1 MADLSLK
8 QSPYFHC
15 ALDLDTFVTRLPDY
29 SIVLWRA
36 KIPSTIPPQLQA
48 TSTSTQQLQERKE
61 LRKADIA
68 TLPRIGDSR
77 SHSSSIASSAHSNNN
92 MEPYWSEANGH
103 AAHPVKY
110 ESEAAVS
117 SFPYCTES
125 SLNFSTSAT
134 AYSEDDA
141 EYATG
146 RRNKTSRQD
155 PLSHRIIEKRRRDRM
170 NSCLADLSRL
180 IPPQYQR
187 KGRGRIEKTEIIE
200 MAIRHLKHLQ
210 SECLQKETE
219 YRSGYMDC
227 MKEAAKFLYDS
238 QMQEFCYRLL
248 ARLQEHID
256 EVFKADCY
264 KSSRSCHMPD
274 NVSAS
279 SGSPHQAYHP
289 PLCHLRDM
297 LGASDVE
304 HSNDH
309 NDVKDLSFRN
319 HLNQLQRSQ
328 QAVAAAAVAA
338 AAAGGGGSSVNVK
351 GNANSNSNSNA
362 NIERQSPSKQV
373 LINGINGNVNGI
385 VGDNVPSNSTGSNTA
400 SSSNAASSTTSTA
413 TCHTLAKTSVSAV
426 AVAVAAHQ
434 QPHQA
439 PVITSTAPHHHTDS
453 SQHDFDSSR
462 EPMLHTD
469 TSNMHSPPPRDA
481 HLHQHS
487 HLAHN
492 PHTTDSLL
500 SVRMRN
506 YSESSH
512 EIEHNNN
519 YKYKNHIKER
529 FVHELHDEETSSEH
543 APHLQNEH
551 SHSHSHLHALS
562 EHSKDGTEPEI
573 APIMAKKRKL
583 AEAAAAAA
591 ACNGNLPLDVHS
603 EASNTN
609 PPRPMVLV
617 RDDKPS
623 FSFSDIK
630 DIKSELHN
638 SSSSNSSPLL
648 AKLNAAG
655 AQLSTPSSTT
665 APLPPRHSFT
675 VPIFALHCQGNYYV
689 PLNVDYN
696 ALVPYLNGVDLL
708 EKSYTSM
715 PVVHPI
721 NINVNF
727 MASSTSASLLAAAA
741 AAAAVAAGK
750 QQSGVATTGSSAAAQ
765 DLLRSAAAVTKAKL
779 EQTISNSW

>member
-1 MADLSLK
+1 
-8 QSPYFHC
+8 
-15 ALDLDTFVTRLPDY
+15 
-29 SIVLWRA
+29 
-36 KIPSTIPPQLQA
+36 
-48 TSTSTQQLQERKE
+48 
-61 LRKADIA
+61 
-68 TLPRIGDSR
+68 
-77 SHSSSIASSAHSNNN
+77 
-92 MEPYWSEANGH
+92 
-103 AAHPVKY
+103 
-110 ESEAAVS
+110 
-117 SFPYCTES
+117 
-125 SLNFSTSAT
+125 
-134 AYSEDDA
+134 
-141 EYATG
+141 
-146 RRNKTSRQD
+146 
-155 PLSHRIIEKRRRDRM
+155 M

-210 SECLQKETE
+210 SEILQKESE

-238 QMQEFCYRLL
+238 QMQDFCYRLL

-256 EVFKADCY
+256 EVFKGKYSLPFVVESHLYINSCLFLPADCY
-264 KSSRSCHMPD
+264 KSTRSCHVPD

-319 HLNQLQRSQ
+319 HLNQLHRSH
-328 QAVAAAAVAA
+328 QATAAAVAA
-338 AAAGGGGSSVNVK
+338 AAVTNASASSASMEGQSGNKLAAG
-351 GNANSNSNSNA
+351 
-362 NIERQSPSKQV
+362 
-373 LINGINGNVNGI
+373 NGIAA
-385 VGDNVPSNSTGSNTA
+385 DNIPTNSTGSNTA
-400 SSSNAASSTTSTA
+400 SSNAASSTTSTS
-413 TCHTLAKTSVSAV
+413 TCHTLTKTPVGA
-426 AVAVAAHQ
+426 AAIAAHQ

-439 PVITSTAPHHHTDS
+439 AVITSTAPHHHTDS
-453 SQHDFDSSR
+453 SQHDFESSH

-481 HLHQHS
+481 LLQQHAHLV
-487 HLAHN
+487 HN
-492 PHTTDSLL
+492 HHTTDSQL
-500 SVRMRN
+500 SARMRN

-512 EIEHNNN
+512 EVEHNNN

-543 APHLQNEH
+543 TPHLQND
-551 SHSHSHLHALS
+551 HSHLHALS

-591 ACNGNLPLDVHS
+591 AACNGDLPLDVHS
-603 EASNTN
+603 ETSNMN
-609 PPRPMVLV
+609 PVRPMGLV

-638 SSSSNSSPLL
+638 TNSNSSPLL
-648 AKLNAAG
+648 AKLSAAAG

-665 APLPPRHSFT
+665 APLPSRHSFT
-675 VPIFALHCQGNYYV
+675 VPIFALHGQGNYYV

-727 MASSTSASLLAAAA
+727 MPSSSSTSLLAAAAAAA

-750 QQSGVATTGSSAAAQ
+750 QQNVVTTAAGSLSASSAAA
-765 DLLRSAAAVTKAKL
+765 AAAVAKAKL
-779 EQTISNSW
+779 EQAMSNSW

>member
-1 MADLSLK
+1 
-8 QSPYFHC
+8 
-15 ALDLDTFVTRLPDY
+15 
-29 SIVLWRA
+29 
-36 KIPSTIPPQLQA
+36 
-48 TSTSTQQLQERKE
+48 
-61 LRKADIA
+61 
-68 TLPRIGDSR
+68 
-77 SHSSSIASSAHSNNN
+77 
-92 MEPYWSEANGH
+92 
-103 AAHPVKY
+103 
-110 ESEAAVS
+110 SEAAVS

-210 SECLQKETE
+210 SECQQKESD

-227 MKEAAKFLYDS
+227 MKEAAKFLYDVH
-238 QMQEFCYRLL
+238 MQDFCHRLL
-248 ARLQEHID
+248 GRLQEHID
-256 EVFKADCY
+256 EMFKTDCY
-264 KSSRSCHMPD
+264 KSTRSCHMPD

-297 LGASDVE
+297 LGAASASDVE
-304 HSNDH
+304 HSQDH

-328 QAVAAAAVAA
+328 QAAAAAAAAVVAVA
-338 AAAGGGGSSVNVK
+338 NGSSNGGLESKVPLTNGAVNGGASLAGDNVHSNSTASVAGAVAGGN
-351 GNANSNSNSNA
+351 NNSNSS
-362 NIERQSPSKQV
+362 
-373 LINGINGNVNGI
+373 
-385 VGDNVPSNSTGSNTA
+385 GSN
-400 SSSNAASSTTSTA
+400 SSSNAASSTTCPPAPKVTP
-413 TCHTLAKTSVSAV
+413 L
-426 AVAVAAHQ
+426 AAHQ

-439 PVITSTAPHHHTDS
+439 PVITSTAPHHHHHHNTDS
-453 SQHDFDSSR
+453 SHHDFESSR
-462 EPMLHTD
+462 EPILHTD
-469 TSNMHSPPPRDA
+469 TSNMHSPPPRD
-481 HLHQHS
+481 LLLQQHP
-487 HLAHN
+487 HLAHSH
-492 PHTTDSLL
+492 HTQDSLL

-512 EIEHNNN
+512 EVEHNNN

-543 APHLQNEH
+543 CPVAAHLQSDH
-551 SHSHSHLHALS
+551 SHMQAHS

-583 AEAAAAAA
+583 AEAAA
-591 ACNGNLPLDVHS
+591 NGEIPLEVHT
-603 EASNTN
+603 EASGTN
-609 PPRPMVLV
+609 ANPARL
-617 RDDKPS
+617 DKPS
-623 FSFSDIK
+623 PSFNFSDIK

-638 SSSSNSSPLL
+638 GNSNSSPLL
-648 AKLNAAG
+648 AKLSAVAAAG

-675 VPIFALHCQGNYYV
+675 VPIFALHGQGNYYV

-696 ALVPYLNGVDLL
+696 ALVPYLNGMDLL
-708 EKSYTSM
+708 EKSFTSM

-727 MASSTSASLLAAAA
+727 MPSTPSASLLAAAA

-750 QQSGVATTGSSAAAQ
+750 QQQPAGAGISLSTNSAAAQ
-765 DLLRSAAAVTKAKL
+765 AAAVAAAAVAKAKM
-779 EQTISNSW
+779 EQAMNQSW

>member
-1 MADLSLK
+1 
-8 QSPYFHC
+8 
-15 ALDLDTFVTRLPDY
+15 
-29 SIVLWRA
+29 
-36 KIPSTIPPQLQA
+36 
-48 TSTSTQQLQERKE
+48 
-61 LRKADIA
+61 
-68 TLPRIGDSR
+68 
-77 SHSSSIASSAHSNNN
+77 

-264 KSSRSCHMPD
+264 KSTRSCHMPD

-328 QAVAAAAVAA
+328 QAAAAAAVAA
-338 AAAGGGGSSVNVK
+338 AAGSNINGSS
-351 GNANSNSNSNA
+351 NAS
-362 NIERQSPSKQV
+362 IERQSPSKHV
-373 LINGINGNVNGI
+373 VGNGNVNGI
-385 VGDNVPSNSTGSNTA
+385 AGDNVPTNSTGSNTA
-400 SSSNAASSTTSTA
+400 SSNAASSTTSTT
-413 TCHTLAKTSVSAV
+413 TCHTLAKASVASAAA

-462 EPMLHTD
+462 EPILHTD

-481 HLHQHS
+481 LLHPHS

-543 APHLQNEH
+543 APHLQND
-551 SHSHSHLHALS
+551 HSHLHALS
-562 EHSKDGTEPEI
+562 DHSKDGTELEI

-583 AEAAAAAA
+583 AEAAAAAAAAA

-623 FSFSDIK
+623 FNFSDIK

-638 SSSSNSSPLL
+638 SNSNSSPLL
-648 AKLNAAG
+648 AKLSAAG

-750 QQSGVATTGSSAAAQ
+750 QQNVVATTATTLGGSSAAAQ

-779 EQTISNSW
+779 EQAISNSW

>member
-1 MADLSLK
+1 MNKIWTYLCFSYPSFPLLFAYLN
-8 QSPYFHC
+8 QY
-15 ALDLDTFVTRLPDY
+15 TR
-29 SIVLWRA
+29 IRTT
-36 KIPSTIPPQLQA
+36 KI
-48 TSTSTQQLQERKE
+48 
-61 LRKADIA
+61 
-68 TLPRIGDSR
+68 
-77 SHSSSIASSAHSNNN
+77 
-92 MEPYWSEANGH
+92 Y
-103 AAHPVKY
+103 
-110 ESEAAVS
+110 SEAAVS

-210 SECLQKETE
+210 SECLQKESE

-227 MKEAAKFLYDS
+227 MKEAAKFLCDS
-238 QMQEFCYRLL
+238 HMQDFCYRLL

-256 EVFKADCY
+256 EVFKTDCY
-264 KSSRSCHMPD
+264 KSTRSCHMPD

-297 LGASDVE
+297 LGTASDVE

-319 HLNQLQRSQ
+319 HLNQLQRNQ
-328 QAVAAAAVAA
+328 QAAAVAAVAA
-338 AAAGGGGSSVNVK
+338 AANGSS
-351 GNANSNSNSNA
+351 SNGSHDGSHK
-362 NIERQSPSKQV
+362 PTG
-373 LINGINGNVNGI
+373 LTNGNGSAAI
-385 VGDNVPSNSTGSNTA
+385 VANAAAAAAAAASDNVPTNSTGPNVAAGSSITA
-400 SSSNAASSTTSTA
+400 SSITTTTNN
-413 TCHTLAKTSVSAV
+413 TCHATAAGSSAK
-426 AVAVAAHQ
+426 AAHQ

-439 PVITSTAPHHHTDS
+439 PVITSTATHHHTES
-453 SQHDFDSSR
+453 SQHDFESSR
-462 EPMLHTD
+462 EPILHTD

-481 HLHQHS
+481 LLQQHP

-492 PHTTDSLL
+492 HTQDSLL

-529 FVHELHDEETSSEH
+529 FVHELHDEETSSELCPVT
-543 APHLQNEH
+543 AHLQSDH
-551 SHSHSHLHALS
+551 SHMQALS

-583 AEAAAAAA
+583 AEAAA
-591 ACNGNLPLDVHS
+591 NGELSIDVHNGDTS
-603 EASNTN
+603 QVTN
-609 PPRPMVLV
+609 PSRPLVLV
-617 RDDKPS
+617 RSDDKPS
-623 FSFSDIK
+623 PSTFNFSDIK

-638 SSSSNSSPLL
+638 SNSNSSPLL
-648 AKLNAAG
+648 AKLSA

-665 APLPPRHSFT
+665 APLPPPPRHSSFT
-675 VPIFALHCQGNYYV
+675 VPIFALHGQGNYYV

-696 ALVPYLNGVDLL
+696 VLVPFLNGMDLL

-727 MASSTSASLLAAAA
+727 MPSTTSATLLAAAA
-741 AAAAVAAGK
+741 ANILRK
-750 QQSGVATTGSSAAAQ
+750 QQQAVVAGGASSSTVVAVPPGPGVTDPLTSVVNVVNQ
-765 DLLRSAAAVTKAKL
+765 AKL
-779 EQTISNSW
+779 EQVIGNRW

>member
-1 MADLSLK
+1 
-8 QSPYFHC
+8 
-15 ALDLDTFVTRLPDY
+15 
-29 SIVLWRA
+29 
-36 KIPSTIPPQLQA
+36 
-48 TSTSTQQLQERKE
+48 
-61 LRKADIA
+61 
-68 TLPRIGDSR
+68 
-77 SHSSSIASSAHSNNN
+77 

-210 SECLQKETE
+210 SECLQKESE

-238 QMQEFCYRLL
+238 QMQDFCYRLL

-256 EVFKADCY
+256 ELFKADCY
-264 KSSRSCHMPD
+264 KSTRSCHMPD

-328 QAVAAAAVAA
+328 QVAAAAVAA
-338 AAAGGGGSSVNVK
+338 AAVTNASSASNASIEGQSPNKLVVGN
-351 GNANSNSNSNA
+351 GNAITIASA
-362 NIERQSPSKQV
+362 NDSVS
-373 LINGINGNVNGI
+373 
-385 VGDNVPSNSTGSNTA
+385 DNVPTNSVASNTG
-400 SSSNAASSTTSTA
+400 SSNAASSTTSTSS
-413 TCHTLAKTSVSAV
+413 CLTLAKTSSA
-426 AVAVAAHQ
+426 AVPITAHP

-453 SQHDFDSSR
+453 SQPDFDSSR
-462 EPMLHTD
+462 EPILHTD

-481 HLHQHS
+481 LQHQHA

-551 SHSHSHLHALS
+551 SHLHALS

-591 ACNGNLPLDVHS
+591 AACNGNLPLDVHS

-609 PPRPMVLV
+609 PPRSMMLL

-630 DIKSELHN
+630 DIKSEMHN
-638 SSSSNSSPLL
+638 FNSNSSPLL
-648 AKLNAAG
+648 AKLSAAG

-665 APLPPRHSFT
+665 APIHPRHSFS

-727 MASSTSASLLAAAA
+727 MTSSTSASLLAAAA
-741 AAAAVAAGK
+741 AAATVAAGK
-750 QQSGVATTGSSAAAQ
+750 QQNVVATHSATVGANSAAAQ

-779 EQTISNSW
+779 EQAISNSW

>member
-1 MADLSLK
+1 
-8 QSPYFHC
+8 
-15 ALDLDTFVTRLPDY
+15 
-29 SIVLWRA
+29 
-36 KIPSTIPPQLQA
+36 
-48 TSTSTQQLQERKE
+48 
-61 LRKADIA
+61 
-68 TLPRIGDSR
+68 
-77 SHSSSIASSAHSNNN
+77 
-92 MEPYWSEANGH
+92 
-103 AAHPVKY
+103 
-110 ESEAAVS
+110 SEAAVS

-210 SECLQKETE
+210 SECQQKESD

-227 MKEAAKFLYDS
+227 MKEAAKFLYDVH
-238 QMQEFCYRLL
+238 MQDFCHRLL
-248 ARLQEHID
+248 GRLQEHID
-256 EVFKADCY
+256 EMFKTDCY
-264 KSSRSCHMPD
+264 KSTRSCHMPD

-297 LGASDVE
+297 LGAASASDVE
-304 HSNDH
+304 HSQDH

-328 QAVAAAAVAA
+328 QAAAAAAAAAVAVA
-338 AAAGGGGSSVNVK
+338 NGSSNGAPESKVPLTN
-351 GNANSNSNSNA
+351 GTANGGASL
-362 NIERQSPSKQV
+362 P
-373 LINGINGNVNGI
+373 
-385 VGDNVPSNSTGSNTA
+385 GDNVPSNSTGSGVGAVAGGSNNSNSSGSN
-400 SSSNAASSTTSTA
+400 SSSNAASSTTCPPAPKVTP
-413 TCHTLAKTSVSAV
+413 L
-426 AVAVAAHQ
+426 AAHQ

-439 PVITSTAPHHHTDS
+439 PVITSTAPHHHHHHNTDS
-453 SQHDFDSSR
+453 SHHDFESSR
-462 EPMLHTD
+462 EPILHTD
-469 TSNMHSPPPRDA
+469 TSNMHSPPPRD
-481 HLHQHS
+481 LLLQQHP
-487 HLAHN
+487 HLAHSH
-492 PHTTDSLL
+492 HTQDSLL

-512 EIEHNNN
+512 EVEHNNN

-543 APHLQNEH
+543 CPVAAHLQSDH
-551 SHSHSHLHALS
+551 SHMQAHS

-583 AEAAAAAA
+583 AEAAA
-591 ACNGNLPLDVHS
+591 NGEIPLEVHT
-603 EASNTN
+603 EASGINAN
-609 PPRPMVLV
+609 SARL
-617 RDDKPS
+617 DKPS
-623 FSFSDIK
+623 PSFNFSDIK

-638 SSSSNSSPLL
+638 GNSNSSPLL
-648 AKLNAAG
+648 AKLSAVAAAG

-675 VPIFALHCQGNYYV
+675 VPIFALHGQGNYYV

-696 ALVPYLNGVDLL
+696 ALVPYLNGMDLL
-708 EKSYTSM
+708 EKSFTSM

-727 MASSTSASLLAAAA
+727 MASTPSASLLAAAA

-750 QQSGVATTGSSAAAQ
+750 QQQPAGAGISLSTNSAAAQ
-765 DLLRSAAAVTKAKL
+765 AAAVAAAAVAKAKM
-779 EQTISNSW
+779 EQAMNQSW

>member
-1 MADLSLK
+1 
-8 QSPYFHC
+8 
-15 ALDLDTFVTRLPDY
+15 
-29 SIVLWRA
+29 
-36 KIPSTIPPQLQA
+36 
-48 TSTSTQQLQERKE
+48 
-61 LRKADIA
+61 
-68 TLPRIGDSR
+68 
-77 SHSSSIASSAHSNNN
+77 
-92 MEPYWSEANGH
+92 MEPYWSESNGH

-210 SECLQKETE
+210 SECLQKESE

-238 QMQEFCYRLL
+238 QMQDFCYRLL
-248 ARLQEHID
+248 TRLQEHID

-297 LGASDVE
+297 LGTSDVE

-319 HLNQLQRSQ
+319 HLNQLQRNQ
-328 QAVAAAAVAA
+328 QAALATVASAT
-338 AAAGGGGSSVNVK
+338 
-351 GNANSNSNSNA
+351 NASTSTASM
-362 NIERQSPSKQV
+362 ESQSPSKLAGGSGSV
-373 LINGINGNVNGI
+373 NSING
-385 VGDNVPSNSTGSNTA
+385 DNIPTNSTGSNTA
-400 SSSNAASSTTSTA
+400 SSTAASSTTSIS
-413 TCHTLAKTSVSAV
+413 TCHMPLVKAAAASAN
-426 AVAVAAHQ
+426 AVGIAAHQ

-439 PVITSTAPHHHTDS
+439 PVITSTAPHHHHTDS

-481 HLHQHS
+481 LLQQHA

-492 PHTTDSLL
+492 HHTTDDLL
-500 SVRMRN
+500 SLRLRN

-543 APHLQNEH
+543 APHLQSE
-551 SHSHSHLHALS
+551 HSHSHLHAMS
-562 EHSKDGTEPEI
+562 DHSKDGTEPEI

-583 AEAAAAAA
+583 AEAA
-591 ACNGNLPLDVHS
+591 CNGDLPLDVHS

-609 PPRPMVLV
+609 PPRPMGLG
-617 RDDKPS
+617 REDNKPS
-623 FSFSDIK
+623 FNFSDIK

-638 SSSSNSSPLL
+638 SSSNSSPLL
-648 AKLNAAG
+648 AKLSAAG

-665 APLPPRHSFT
+665 APVPPRHSFT
-675 VPIFALHCQGNYYV
+675 VPIFALHGQGNYYV

-696 ALVPYLNGVDLL
+696 SLVPYLNGVDLL

-727 MASSTSASLLAAAA
+727 MPSSPSASLLAAAA
-741 AAAAVAAGK
+741 AAAALAAGK
-750 QQSGVATTGSSAAAQ
+750 QQGVVATTVGPLSATTAT
-765 DLLRSAAAVTKAKL
+765 AVAKAKL
-779 EQTISNSW
+779 EQAISNSW

>member
-1 MADLSLK
+1 
-8 QSPYFHC
+8 
-15 ALDLDTFVTRLPDY
+15 
-29 SIVLWRA
+29 
-36 KIPSTIPPQLQA
+36 
-48 TSTSTQQLQERKE
+48 
-61 LRKADIA
+61 
-68 TLPRIGDSR
+68 
-77 SHSSSIASSAHSNNN
+77 
-92 MEPYWSEANGH
+92 
-103 AAHPVKY
+103 
-110 ESEAAVS
+110 
-117 SFPYCTES
+117 
-125 SLNFSTSAT
+125 
-134 AYSEDDA
+134 
-141 EYATG
+141 
-146 RRNKTSRQD
+146 
-155 PLSHRIIEKRRRDRM
+155 M

-210 SECLQKETE
+210 SECMQKESE

-238 QMQEFCYRLL
+238 QMQDFCYRLL
-248 ARLQEHID
+248 TRLQEHID

-264 KSSRSCHMPD
+264 KSSRGSCHMPD

-297 LGASDVE
+297 LATSDVE

-319 HLNQLQRSQ
+319 HINQLHRNQ
-328 QAVAAAAVAA
+328 QAAVAA
-338 AAAGGGGSSVNVK
+338 AAAAVVANGSASNTSV
-351 GNANSNSNSNA
+351 
-362 NIERQSPSKQV
+362 ESPQK
-373 LINGINGNVNGI
+373 VNGGALSI
-385 VGDNVPSNSTGSNTA
+385 TGNSDNIPTNSTAPASVMAAASGSNTA
-400 SSSNAASSTTSTA
+400 SSTTSHASSSLTITKSSTSNVVGTGAGGATA
-413 TCHTLAKTSVSAV
+413 TPTT
-426 AVAVAAHQ
+426 Q

-439 PVITSTAPHHHTDS
+439 PVITSTAPASLHHHTDS

-462 EPMLHTD
+462 EPLLHAD
-469 TSNMHSPPPRDA
+469 TSNMHSPPPRDSLLHHHHHHA
-481 HLHQHS
+481 HLGHS
-487 HLAHN
+487 H
-492 PHTTDSLL
+492 HTTDSLL

-543 APHLQNEH
+543 CPAPPHLQSDH
-551 SHSHSHLHALS
+551 SHMHALS

-583 AEAAAAAA
+583 AEAAA
-591 ACNGNLPLDVHS
+591 NGELLPD
-603 EASNTN
+603 ANTN
-609 PPRPMVLV
+609 SAASTIIGGPGGRAPLVLV
-617 RDDKPS
+617 RDEKPS

-630 DIKSELHN
+630 AELHN
-638 SSSSNSSPLL
+638 NNSNSSPLM
-648 AKLNAAG
+648 AKMAAA
-655 AQLSTPSSTT
+655 AQLGTPSSTT
-665 APLPPRHSFT
+665 APLPPRHSFA
-675 VPIFALHCQGNYYV
+675 VPIFALHGQGNYYV

-696 ALVPYLNGVDLL
+696 VLVPFLNGVDLL
-708 EKSYTSM
+708 EKSYTTM

-727 MASSTSASLLAAAA
+727 MPNTTSASLLAAAA

-750 QQSGVATTGSSAAAQ
+750 QQVGSATPLNVAGSNSTVAQAAAAA
-765 DLLRSAAAVTKAKL
+765 AAAVAKAKL

>member
-1 MADLSLK
+1 
-8 QSPYFHC
+8 
-15 ALDLDTFVTRLPDY
+15 
-29 SIVLWRA
+29 
-36 KIPSTIPPQLQA
+36 
-48 TSTSTQQLQERKE
+48 
-61 LRKADIA
+61 
-68 TLPRIGDSR
+68 
-77 SHSSSIASSAHSNNN
+77 

-210 SECLQKETE
+210 SECQQKESD

-227 MKEAAKFLYDS
+227 MKEAAKFLYDVH
-238 QMQEFCYRLL
+238 MQDFCHRLL
-248 ARLQEHID
+248 GRLQEHID
-256 EVFKADCY
+256 EMFKTDCY
-264 KSSRSCHMPD
+264 KSTRSCHMPD

-297 LGASDVE
+297 LGAASASDVE
-304 HSNDH
+304 HSQDH

-328 QAVAAAAVAA
+328 QAAAAAAAAVVAVA
-338 AAAGGGGSSVNVK
+338 NGSSN
-351 GNANSNSNSNA
+351 GGL
-362 NIERQSPSKQV
+362 ESKV
-373 LINGINGNVNGI
+373 PLTNGAVNGGASLA
-385 VGDNVPSNSTGSNTA
+385 GDNVPSNSTGSVAGAVAGGNNNSNSSGSN
-400 SSSNAASSTTSTA
+400 SSSNAASSTTCPPAPKVTP
-413 TCHTLAKTSVSAV
+413 L
-426 AVAVAAHQ
+426 AAHQ

-439 PVITSTAPHHHTDS
+439 PVITSTAPHHHHHHNTDS
-453 SQHDFDSSR
+453 SHHDFESSR
-462 EPMLHTD
+462 EPILHTD
-469 TSNMHSPPPRDA
+469 TSNMHSPPPRD
-481 HLHQHS
+481 LLLQQHP
-487 HLAHN
+487 HLAHSH
-492 PHTTDSLL
+492 HTQDSLL

-512 EIEHNNN
+512 EVEHNNN

-543 APHLQNEH
+543 CPVAAHLQSDH
-551 SHSHSHLHALS
+551 SHMQAHS

-583 AEAAAAAA
+583 AEAAA
-591 ACNGNLPLDVHS
+591 NGEIPLEVHT
-603 EASNTN
+603 EASGTN
-609 PPRPMVLV
+609 ANPARL
-617 RDDKPS
+617 DKPS
-623 FSFSDIK
+623 PSFNFSDIK

-638 SSSSNSSPLL
+638 GNSNSSPLL
-648 AKLNAAG
+648 AKLSAVAAAG
-655 AQLSTPSSTT
+655 AQLSTPSSTS

-675 VPIFALHCQGNYYV
+675 VPIFALHGQGNYYV

-696 ALVPYLNGVDLL
+696 ALVPYLNGMDLL
-708 EKSYTSM
+708 EKSFTSM

-727 MASSTSASLLAAAA
+727 MPSTPSASLLAAAA

-750 QQSGVATTGSSAAAQ
+750 QQQPAGAGISLSTNSAAAQ
-765 DLLRSAAAVTKAKL
+765 AAAVAAAAVAKAKM
-779 EQTISNSW
+779 EQAMNQSW

>member
-1 MADLSLK
+1 
-8 QSPYFHC
+8 
-15 ALDLDTFVTRLPDY
+15 
-29 SIVLWRA
+29 
-36 KIPSTIPPQLQA
+36 
-48 TSTSTQQLQERKE
+48 
-61 LRKADIA
+61 
-68 TLPRIGDSR
+68 
-77 SHSSSIASSAHSNNN
+77 
-92 MEPYWSEANGH
+92 
-103 AAHPVKY
+103 
-110 ESEAAVS
+110 SEAAVS

-210 SECLQKETE
+210 SECQQKESD

-227 MKEAAKFLYDS
+227 MKEAAKFLYDVH
-238 QMQEFCYRLL
+238 MQDFCHRLL
-248 ARLQEHID
+248 GRLQEHID
-256 EVFKADCY
+256 EMFKTDCY
-264 KSSRSCHMPD
+264 KSTRSCHMPD

-297 LGASDVE
+297 LGAASASDVE
-304 HSNDH
+304 HSQDH

-328 QAVAAAAVAA
+328 QAAAAAAAAVVAVA
-338 AAAGGGGSSVNVK
+338 NGSSN
-351 GNANSNSNSNA
+351 GSNGA
-362 NIERQSPSKQV
+362 LESKV
-373 LINGINGNVNGI
+373 PLTNGAGSGGTSLG
-385 VGDNVPSNSTGSNTA
+385 GDNVPSNSTGSGAGAVASGNNNSNSSGSN
-400 SSSNAASSTTSTA
+400 SSSNAASSTTCPPAPKVTP
-413 TCHTLAKTSVSAV
+413 L
-426 AVAVAAHQ
+426 AAHQ

-439 PVITSTAPHHHTDS
+439 PVITSTAPHHHHHHNTDS
-453 SQHDFDSSR
+453 SHHDFESSR
-462 EPMLHTD
+462 EPILHTD
-469 TSNMHSPPPRDA
+469 TSNMHSPPPRD
-481 HLHQHS
+481 LLLQQHP
-487 HLAHN
+487 HLAHSH
-492 PHTTDSLL
+492 HTQDSLL

-512 EIEHNNN
+512 EVEHNNN

-543 APHLQNEH
+543 CPVAAHLQSDH
-551 SHSHSHLHALS
+551 SHMQAHS

-583 AEAAAAAA
+583 AEAAA
-591 ACNGNLPLDVHS
+591 NGEIPLEVHT
-603 EASNTN
+603 EASGTN
-609 PPRPMVLV
+609 ANPARL
-617 RDDKPS
+617 DKPS
-623 FSFSDIK
+623 PSFNFSDIK

-638 SSSSNSSPLL
+638 GNSNSSPLL
-648 AKLNAAG
+648 AKLSAVAAAG

-665 APLPPRHSFT
+665 APLAPRHSFT
-675 VPIFALHCQGNYYV
+675 VPIFALHGQGNYYV

-696 ALVPYLNGVDLL
+696 ALVPYLNGMDLL
-708 EKSYTSM
+708 EKSFTSM

-727 MASSTSASLLAAAA
+727 MPSTPSLLAAAA

-750 QQSGVATTGSSAAAQ
+750 QQQPAGAGIPLSTNSAAAQ
-765 DLLRSAAAVTKAKL
+765 AAAVAAAAVAKAKL
-779 EQTISNSW
+779 EQAMNQSW

>member
-1 MADLSLK
+1 
-8 QSPYFHC
+8 
-15 ALDLDTFVTRLPDY
+15 
-29 SIVLWRA
+29 
-36 KIPSTIPPQLQA
+36 
-48 TSTSTQQLQERKE
+48 
-61 LRKADIA
+61 
-68 TLPRIGDSR
+68 
-77 SHSSSIASSAHSNNN
+77 
-92 MEPYWSEANGH
+92 
-103 AAHPVKY
+103 
-110 ESEAAVS
+110 SEAAVS

-210 SECLQKETE
+210 SECQQKESD

-227 MKEAAKFLYDS
+227 MKEAAKFLYDVH
-238 QMQEFCYRLL
+238 MQDFCHRLL
-248 ARLQEHID
+248 GRLQEHID
-256 EVFKADCY
+256 EMFKTDCY
-264 KSSRSCHMPD
+264 KSTRSCHMPD

-297 LGASDVE
+297 LGTSASDVE
-304 HSNDH
+304 HSQDH

-328 QAVAAAAVAA
+328 QAAAAAAAAAAAVAA
-338 AAAGGGGSSVNVK
+338 VTNGSSPGSSGGLEAAHKIPLTN
-351 GNANSNSNSNA
+351 GSSNGGASSG
-362 NIERQSPSKQV
+362 V
-373 LINGINGNVNGI
+373 
-385 VGDNVPSNSTGSNTA
+385 DNVPSNSTGNGGASAANGNSNSSGISGSGS
-400 SSSNAASSTTSTA
+400 SSSNAASSTTAPINSSSSAAAAGGGKVTP
-413 TCHTLAKTSVSAV
+413 LAAQ
-426 AVAVAAHQ
+426 Q

-439 PVITSTAPHHHTDS
+439 PVITSTAPHHHHLNLNLNHHHHNTDS
-453 SQHDFDSSR
+453 SHHDFESSR
-462 EPMLHTD
+462 EPILHTD
-469 TSNMHSPPPRDA
+469 TSNMHSPPPRD
-481 HLHQHS
+481 LLLQQHP
-487 HLAHN
+487 HLAHSH
-492 PHTTDSLL
+492 HTQDSLL

-512 EIEHNNN
+512 EVEHNNN

-543 APHLQNEH
+543 CPVASHLQSDH
-551 SHSHSHLHALS
+551 SHMQAHS

-583 AEAAAAAA
+583 AEAAA
-591 ACNGNLPLDVHS
+591 NGEIPLEVHT
-603 EASNTN
+603 EASNAPSN
-609 PPRPMVLV
+609 PIRL
-617 RDDKPS
+617 DKPS
-623 FSFSDIK
+623 PSSFNFSDIK

-638 SSSSNSSPLL
+638 GNSNSSPLL
-648 AKLNAAG
+648 AKLNASG

-675 VPIFALHCQGNYYV
+675 VPIFALHNQGNYYV
-689 PLNVDYN
+689 PLSVDYN
-696 ALVPYLNGVDLL
+696 ALVPFLNGMDLL

-727 MASSTSASLLAAAA
+727 MPSSPSASLLAAAA

-750 QQSGVATTGSSAAAQ
+750 QQQAVVGAGVGVGLPLSTNAQ
-765 DLLRSAAAVTKAKL
+765 AAAVAAAAVAKAKL
-779 EQTISNSW
+779 EQAMHQSW

>member
-1 MADLSLK
+1 
-8 QSPYFHC
+8 
-15 ALDLDTFVTRLPDY
+15 
-29 SIVLWRA
+29 
-36 KIPSTIPPQLQA
+36 
-48 TSTSTQQLQERKE
+48 
-61 LRKADIA
+61 
-68 TLPRIGDSR
+68 
-77 SHSSSIASSAHSNNN
+77 
-92 MEPYWSEANGH
+92 MEPYWNESNGH

-210 SECLQKETE
+210 SECQQKESD

-227 MKEAAKFLYDS
+227 MKEAAKFLYDVH
-238 QMQEFCYRLL
+238 MQDFCHRLL
-248 ARLQEHID
+248 GRLQEHID
-256 EVFKADCY
+256 EMFKTDCY
-264 KSSRSCHMPD
+264 KSTRSCHMPD

-297 LGASDVE
+297 LATSASDVE
-304 HSNDH
+304 HSQDH

-328 QAVAAAAVAA
+328 QAAAVAA
-338 AAAGGGGSSVNVK
+338 AAAAAAVAVANGSSPGSSAGLDSKVPLTNGGGNV
-351 GNANSNSNSNA
+351 GAA
-362 NIERQSPSKQV
+362 PA
-373 LINGINGNVNGI
+373 
-385 VGDNVPSNSTGSNTA
+385 GDNVPSNSTANGAAAAAAGGNSNSSGSN
-400 SSSNAASSTTSTA
+400 SSNAASSTTCPPVGGACAPKITP
-413 TCHTLAKTSVSAV
+413 L
-426 AVAVAAHQ
+426 AAHQ

-439 PVITSTAPHHHTDS
+439 PVITSTAPHHHLHHTDS
-453 SQHDFDSSR
+453 SHHDFESSR
-462 EPMLHTD
+462 EPILHTD
-469 TSNMHSPPPRDA
+469 TSNMHSPPPRD
-481 HLHQHS
+481 LLLQQHP
-487 HLAHN
+487 HLAHSH
-492 PHTTDSLL
+492 HTQDSLM

-512 EIEHNNN
+512 EVEHNNN

-543 APHLQNEH
+543 CPVAAHLQ
-551 SHSHSHLHALS
+551 SDHSHLQALS

-583 AEAAAAAA
+583 AEAAANGEIPLEVHTETGSGAA
-591 ACNGNLPLDVHS
+591 NP
-603 EASNTN
+603 SN
-609 PPRPMVLV
+609 RP
-617 RDDKPS
+617 DKPS
-623 FSFSDIK
+623 PSFNFSDIK
-630 DIKSELHN
+630 DIKAELHSGN
-638 SSSSNSSPLL
+638 SNSSPLL
-648 AKLNAAG
+648 AKLSAAAAAG
-655 AQLSTPSSTT
+655 GQLSTPSSTT

-675 VPIFALHCQGNYYV
+675 VPIFALHGQGNYYV

-696 ALVPYLNGVDLL
+696 ALVPFLNGMDLL

-727 MASSTSASLLAAAA
+727 MPTSPSASFLAAA
-741 AAAAVAAGK
+741 AAAAVAVGK
-750 QQSGVATTGSSAAAQ
+750 QQQQQQQQQAVVAVGSGLPLSTNSAAAQ
-765 DLLRSAAAVTKAKL
+765 AAAVAAAAVAKAKL
-779 EQTISNSW
+779 EQAMNQSW